1 MTHPD
6 SSVTR
11 FCLLSS
17 RQWIWKWN
25 YGFAMEFF
33 PFPNGIMDLHG
44 FANPFDGNWI
54 YVTYK
59 NLKKK
64 IHNITTSQ

>member
-1 MTHPD
+1 
-6 SSVTR
+6 
-11 FCLLSS
+11 
-17 RQWIWKWN
+17 
-25 YGFAMEFF
+25 MEFF